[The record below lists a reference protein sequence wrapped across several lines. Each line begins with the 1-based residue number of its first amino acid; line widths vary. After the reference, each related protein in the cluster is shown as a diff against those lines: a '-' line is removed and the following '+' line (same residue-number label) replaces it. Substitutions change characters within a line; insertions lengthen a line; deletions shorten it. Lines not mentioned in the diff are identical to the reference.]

1 MRSSKVK
8 PLLSPE
14 PPANPPTPQKA
25 FQIVQKAIFNELV
38 QLVDGSAGKDGA
50 GVGAGGDG
58 KGWEFKP
65 KKGKPNVLMAVGIQ
79 VRRPS
84 ALQGVSQYLAVQLL
98 LAMYSE
104 RWDCSGGCHH
114 LARCVLTQHL

>member
-1 MRSSKVK
+1 MVHQHLQVK

-79 VRRPS
+79 VRPAIWVLRAS
-84 ALQGVSQYLAVQLL
+84 SRCRRAGTSRA
-98 LAMYSE
+98 
-104 RWDCSGGCHH
+104 
-114 LARCVLTQHL
+114 ARHAGRLM